1 MAYTPINWQTGDT
14 ITADKL
20 NRCDNGWAVTNSS
33 TTICDETVIT
43 EDDGG
48 MFAGQLTVSSI
59 TAVSITVTY
68 DGTPYQCAQDGD
80 GGYGT
85 DVNFTFADYP
95 FRIESDG
102 FIVTET
108 VGSHTVKVE
117 AVESGVDTS
126 AAFDAAVTAASPL
139 YRIAIGSTTWQEAHD
154 AMAAGRLA
162 FYVAVVDGDTVEQF
176 VALSAN
182 YNDDNQR
189 YEIASVGT
197 PADGLA
203 VEDVIHAT
211 ESNGA
216 LLRD

>member
-20 NRCDNGWAVTNSS
+20 NKMDNGWAVTSSS

-43 EDDGG
+43 EDDDG
-48 MFAGQLTVSSI
+48 MYAGQLTVSSI
-59 TAVSITVTY
+59 TVANITVTY
-68 DGTPYQCAQDGD
+68 DGTPYQCARDGD

-85 DVNFTFADYP
+85 DVSFTFTDYP
-95 FRIESDG
+95 FRIEGDG
-102 FIVTET
+102 FIITET
-108 VGSHTVKVE
+108 AGSHAVKIE

-139 YRIAIGSTTWQEAHD
+139 YRIVLQSTTWQEAHD

-162 FYVAVVDGDTVEQF
+162 FYVAPVDGGTVTQF
-176 VALSAN
+176 IALSAS
-182 YNDDNQR
+182 YSDDNQR
-189 YEIASVGT
+189 YEIASVGA

-203 VEDVIHAT
+203 AGDVIYAT
-211 ESNGA
+211 ESNGT